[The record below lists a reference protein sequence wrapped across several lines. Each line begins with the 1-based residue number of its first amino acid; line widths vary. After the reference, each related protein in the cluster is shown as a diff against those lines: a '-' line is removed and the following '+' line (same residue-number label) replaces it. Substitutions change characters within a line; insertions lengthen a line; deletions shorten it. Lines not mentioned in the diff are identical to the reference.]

1 MTSKSKILMTG
12 SGAPG
17 GPGIFKALEA
27 SGLFEVHTC
36 DMNPL
41 AAGILLNQEKSHI
54 VPAASDPNF
63 ISSMLE
69 ICSAQKISLIL
80 PLVTMELFEFSKNRH
95 LFEEKGIK
103 VLVSDYETLRVLNN
117 KAELLKHLQNTGI
130 AHPKFS
136 IVKDVDA
143 LVAEIF
149 EIGYPE
155 KPVVIKP
162 SVGNGS
168 RGIRILD
175 PDVDGYELL
184 FNKKPSSLY
193 SSLDE
198 IRVAIGEK
206 PIPEMVVSEYLPGDE
221 LTIDAIVNNGSIL
234 ELMIRTRES
243 MRSGIS
249 TSGRFIENQEVDAYV
264 SAIIESLDI
273 KTLVG
278 NIGFQVKQSEA
289 GDFLLLESNP
299 RIQGTSVAALGCG
312 VNLPSIAVNA
322 ALGNHL
328 EYTKAEFVYF
338 SRFYDEV
345 FHTD

>member
-1 MTSKSKILMTG
+1 MSSKFKIMMTG

-41 AAGILLNQEKSHI
+41 AAGILLNEERSHI
-54 VPAASDPNF
+54 IPAASDQDF
-63 ISSMLE
+63 IPSMLE
-69 ICSAQKISLIL
+69 ICLAQKISLIL

-95 LFEEKGIK
+95 LFEKNGIQ
-103 VLVSDYETLRVLNN
+103 VLVSDYETLKVLNN
-117 KAELLKHLQNTGI
+117 KAELLRHLQNVGI

-136 IVKDVDA
+136 IVNNIDSLVD
-143 LVAEIF
+143 EIF

-155 KPVVIKP
+155 RPVVIKP

-175 PDVDGYELL
+175 PNVDGYELL
-184 FNKKPSSLY
+184 FNHKPNSLY
-193 SSLDE
+193 SSLE
-198 IRVAIGEK
+198 AIRDAIGEK

-221 LTIDAIVNNGSIL
+221 LTIDAVVNKGSIL

-249 TSGRFIENQEVDAYV
+249 TSGRFIENQEVTSYV
-264 SAIIESLDI
+264 SSIIESLDV

-289 GDFLLLESNP
+289 GDYLLLESNP

-328 EYTKAEFVYF
+328 EYTKADTAYF
-338 SRFYDEV
+338 SRYYTEV
-345 FHTD
+345 FHHI

>member
-1 MTSKSKILMTG
+1 MMTG
-12 SGAPG
+12 AGAPG
-17 GPGIFKALEA
+17 GPGIFKALKA

-36 DMNPL
+36 DMDPL

-54 VPAASDPNF
+54 IPAASDPNF

-69 ICSAQKISLIL
+69 ICLAQKISLIL

-95 LFEEKGIK
+95 LFEKNGIK
-103 VLVSDYETLRVLNN
+103 VLVSDYETLKVLNN

-184 FNKKPSSLY
+184 FNQKPNALY

-198 IRVAIGEK
+198 IRAAIGER

-221 LTIDAIVNNGSIL
+221 LTIDAVVSDGSIL

-249 TSGRFIENQEVDAYV
+249 TSGRFIENQDVTSYV
-264 SAIIESLDI
+264 CAIIESLDI

-322 ALGNHL
+322 ALGNQV
-328 EYTKAEFVYF
+328 EYTKADTAYF
-338 SRFYDEV
+338 SRYYTEV
-345 FHTD
+345 FHQI